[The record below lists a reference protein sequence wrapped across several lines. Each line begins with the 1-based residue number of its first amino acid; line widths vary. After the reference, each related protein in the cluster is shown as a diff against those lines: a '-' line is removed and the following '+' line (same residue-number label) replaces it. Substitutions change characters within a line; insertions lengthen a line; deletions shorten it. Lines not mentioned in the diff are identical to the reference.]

1 MPSADEDIFD
11 PLLSGLHSFPLRH
24 WRQLLPNDPLY
35 NQNVRREFYYEHTP
49 NTTLCLALAD
59 LMGDRRVSAAF
70 LLDCCHTVSA
80 QLVPDSQGRVNEE
93 VDHYFVIG
101 SVAVCLF
108 VCLWICCGFVC
119 GFVCLFVCL
128 WVYLFV
134 FFVGIFNLPICMSHR
149 LLQNLLLNAKLR
161 FEEAGDSPG
170 VELCDT

>member
-101 SVAVCLF
+101 
-108 VCLWICCGFVC
+108 
-119 GFVCLFVCL
+119 FVCLFVCGFVVGL
-128 WVYLFV
+128 FVDLFVCLFVGLFV
-134 FFVGIFNLPICMSHR
+134 FFCWHF
-149 LLQNLLLNAKLR
+149 
-161 FEEAGDSPG
+161 
-170 VELCDT
+170 

>member
-108 VCLWICCGFVC
+108 VCLWICL
-119 GFVCLFVCL
+119 FVCLFVG
-128 WVYLFV
+128 LFV
-134 FFVGIFNLPICMSHR
+134 FLLAFLISQFVCPTGFFKTS
-149 LLQNLLLNAKLR
+149 
-161 FEEAGDSPG
+161 F
-170 VELCDT
+170 